1 MLKKTR
7 HRLKRRKRKTRRL
20 RGGSV
25 KNTALEVTDDEKR
38 TNNLVKEVVVDV
50 ITELKKGG
58 VLEKGQQGQQGQP
71 GQPAQTTQRQDT
83 FSANRP
89 TGLIEQILLAPVRI
103 PAKLVKLPFKLYKAP
118 FKFVK
123 KLVF

>member
-1 MLKKTR
+1 MKD
-7 HRLKRRKRKTRRL
+7 
-20 RGGSV
+20 
-25 KNTALEVTDDEKR
+25 TALEVTDDEKR

-58 VLEKGQQGQQGQP
+58 VLEKGQQGQQGQQ
-71 GQPAQTTQRQDT
+71 GQTTQRQDT

-89 TGLIEQILLAPVRI
+89 TGLIEQLLLAPVRI